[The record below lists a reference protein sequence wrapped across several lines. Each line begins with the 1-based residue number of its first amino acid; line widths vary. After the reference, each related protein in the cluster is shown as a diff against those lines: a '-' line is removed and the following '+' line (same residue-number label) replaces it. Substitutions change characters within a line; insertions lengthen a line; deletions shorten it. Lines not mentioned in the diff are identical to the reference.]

1 LRTINLGILAHV
13 DAGKTSLTERL
24 LFAAGV
30 IDTIGSVDRGD
41 TQTDT
46 LALER
51 QRGITIKSAVASF
64 ALGDLGVSLID
75 TPGHPDFIAEVERVL
90 AVLDGAVLVISAV
103 EGVQA
108 QTRILVRALRRL
120 GIPTLIF
127 VNKIDRAGAD
137 SARVLRQIADRLT
150 PQVVAMGAVRAEGS
164 RVAALASYGCADP
177 AFAGALAEQLADRSD
192 AVLAAVV
199 EGRPLPYDR
208 LRAELAAQ
216 VRSAAIYPVFLGSAI
231 TGAGIAE
238 LIAGFGDLLLPG
250 AGDPDGPLSAMVFK
264 VERGPAGEKIAFT
277 RVFSGTITVRDRVPF
292 GAEGNGEAR
301 VGKVTGISVF
311 GAAGDTPASSVQA
324 GQIARI
330 RGLAQ
335 IRTGDVIGVRPPGAA
350 EHHFARPALE
360 AVVIP
365 DRPADRAR
373 MHTALQLLA
382 EQDPLINLRQ
392 DEVRDEALLS
402 LYGEVQKEIVQQ
414 TLAADFGIAVRF
426 SETTTLHIERPVGS
440 GAAVE
445 RMSEEGNPFKAT
457 IGLRVDPGPAGS
469 GVAFGLEI
477 EPGSLPRAFTQA
489 VAATAR
495 ESLRQG
501 LHGWEVTDCVITL
514 TRSGYVPP
522 PPTGWSKYSSSAA
535 DFRNLTPLVLM
546 AALRRARTAVLE
558 PVHAFRIEA
567 PADTLRLMLPALARL
582 GAVPRGQS
590 LAGPDCVI
598 EGTIAAAAIRDLQLQ
613 LPPLTGGEG
622 ILESRFAHY
631 APVTGAIPVRR
642 RSGPDPLNRR
652 EYLLHASGRAQECFA
667 NRQ

>member
-1 LRTINLGILAHV
+1 MRTLNLGILAHV

-30 IDTIGSVDRGD
+30 TDTIGSVDRGD

-64 ALGDLGVSLID
+64 ALGDLGVCLID

-108 QTRILVRALRRL
+108 QTRILMRALSRL

-137 SARVLRQIADRLT
+137 CARVLRQIADRLT
-150 PQVVAMGAVRAEGS
+150 PHAVAMGAVRQEGS
-164 RVAALASYGCADP
+164 PAATFAAYDSADP
-177 AFAGALAEQLADRSD
+177 AFPAVLAERLADHSD

-199 EGRPLPYDR
+199 DGTPLPRER

-216 VRSAAIYPVFLGSAI
+216 VRSAVIHPVLFGSAI
-231 TGAGIAE
+231 TGAGS
-238 LIAGFGDLLLPG
+238 AGLMAAFCDLLSPG
-250 AGDPDGPLSAMVFK
+250 AGDPDGPLSARVFK

-277 RVFSGTITVRDRVPF
+277 RVFSGTIRARDRVAF
-292 GAEGNGEAR
+292 GPGGDSRPR
-301 VGKVTGISVF
+301 VGKVTAISVF
-311 GAAGDTPASSVQA
+311 GPVGEVTAASVQA

-330 RGLAQ
+330 RGLPE
-335 IRTGDVIGVRPPGAA
+335 IRIGDVIGARPPGSA
-350 EHHFARPALE
+350 EHHFAPPALE
-360 AVVIP
+360 AVVTP
-365 DRPADRAR
+365 ERPADRAR
-373 MHTALQLLA
+373 MHAALQLLA

-414 TLAADFGIAVRF
+414 TLAADFGIAVGF
-426 SETTTLHIERPVGS
+426 SETTTLHIERPIGS

-445 RMSEEGNPFKAT
+445 RMGEDGNPFKAT
-457 IGLRVDPGPAGS
+457 VGLRVDPGPAGS
-469 GVAFGLEI
+469 GVAFGLAI
-477 EPGSLPRAFTQA
+477 ETGSLPRAFIHA
-489 VAATAR
+489 VTSTVR

-501 LHGWEVTDCVITL
+501 LHGWEVTDCVATL
-514 TRSGYVPP
+514 THSGYVPP
-522 PPTGWSKYSSSAA
+522 PPSGWSKYSSSAA
-535 DFRNLTPLVLM
+535 DFRNLTPLVVM

-567 PADTLRLMLPALARL
+567 PAGTLRLVLPALARL
-582 GAVPRGQS
+582 GAAPRGHS
-590 LAGPDCVI
+590 LAGRECVI
-598 EGTIAAAAIRDLQLQ
+598 EGTIAAAAVRDLQLQ
-613 LPPLTGGEG
+613 LPSLTAGEG
-622 ILESRFAHY
+622 ILETGFDRY
-631 APVTGAIPVRR
+631 EPVTGVIPARR
-642 RSGPDPLNRR
+642 RSGPDPLNRH
-652 EYLLHASGRAQECFA
+652 EYLLHASGRVPAA
-667 NRQ
+667 SP

>member
-1 LRTINLGILAHV
+1 LVRTLNLGILAHV

-108 QTRILVRALRRL
+108 QSRILMRALRRL
-120 GIPTLIF
+120 AIPTLIF

-137 SARVLRQIADRLT
+137 CARVLTQIADRLA
-150 PQVVAMGAVRAEGS
+150 PRAVAIGAVQGEGTP
-164 RVAALASYGCADP
+164 AATFTPYGGADP
-177 AFAGALAEQLADRSD
+177 AFPAVLAEVLADRSD

-199 EGRPLPYDR
+199 DGTPLHHGR

-216 VRSAAIYPVFLGSAI
+216 VHSAAVHPVFFGSAI
-231 TGAGIAE
+231 TGAGSAE
-238 LIAGFGDLLLPG
+238 LAAGLRELLAP
-250 AGDPDGPLSAMVFK
+250 ARADPDGPLSAMIFK

-277 RVFSGTITVRDRVPF
+277 RVFSGTIRARDRVAF
-292 GAEGNGEAR
+292 GAGRE
-301 VGKVTGISVF
+301 GKVTAIRVF
-311 GAAGDTPASSVQA
+311 GAGGEAPAPSVQA

-330 RGLAQ
+330 AGLAE
-335 IRTGDVIGVRPPGAA
+335 IRVGDVIGERPPGAR
-350 EHHFARPALE
+350 EHRFAPPALE
-360 AVVIP
+360 TVVTP
-365 DRPADRAR
+365 ERAADRGR
-373 MHTALQLLA
+373 MHAALQLLA
-382 EQDPLINLRQ
+382 EQDPLIDLRR
-392 DEVRDEALLS
+392 DEDRNEALLS

-414 TLAADFGIAVRF
+414 TLAADFGIAVGF

-445 RMSEEGNPFKAT
+445 RMGEDSNPFKAT
-457 IGLRVDPGPAGS
+457 VGLRVDPGPAGS

-477 EPGSLPRAFTQA
+477 EPGSLPRAFIQA
-489 VAATAR
+489 VGATVR

-501 LHGWEVTDCVITL
+501 LRGWQVTDCVVTL
-514 TRSGYVPP
+514 THSGYVPP

-535 DFRNLTPLVLM
+535 DFRHLTPPVLM
-546 AALRRARTAVLE
+546 TALSRARTTVLE
-558 PVHAFRIEA
+558 PVHAFRVEA
-567 PADTLRLMLPALARL
+567 PAGTLGLILPALARL
-582 GAVPRGQS
+582 GAVPREQG
-590 LAGPDCVI
+590 LAGPECVI
-598 EGTIAAAAIRDLQLQ
+598 EGTIAAAAVHGLQLL

-622 ILESRFAHY
+622 ILECGFDHY
-631 APVTGAIPVRR
+631 RPVRGALPVR
-642 RSGPDPLNRR
+642 PRSGPDPLNRR
-652 EYLLHASGRAQECFA
+652 EYLLHVSGRVSAA
-667 NRQ
+667 SS